1 MAHKPPLPPDF
12 SIPLVVNGWHHDPGA
27 GRNAHVWRSEAETE
41 SVGVFAAVGDSRVD
55 VRVFDD
61 RVRGF
66 AHSQTVATV
75 NYDTPETVEE
85 RRRARRDAVAEG
97 VKEAVEWME
106 TTAPSGWS
114 HPAVC
119 EAVFDPPP
127 GHVLEE
133 YYLEQR
139 TVTVYYRR
147 KDAESHHRLAG
158 IGEPNEYTLETCPY
172 LYVHVWR
179 GSGAATV
186 ALAPWKGAHGP
197 GSKHEEIKPVA
208 EPPEE
213 CGLEVALTVAR
224 EWARETVTG
233 GDDVDELS
241 VGQTALSNWEKTV

>member
-1 MAHKPPLPPDF
+1 MAHKPPLPPDV
-12 SIPLVVNGWHHDPGA
+12 SIPLSINGWHHDPEA

-66 AHSQTVATV
+66 DRSQTVAAV
-75 NYDTPETVEE
+75 EYDAPDSVEGL
-85 RRRARRDAVAEG
+85 RRARRDAVAEG
-97 VKEAVEWME
+97 VREAVEWME
-106 TTAPSGWS
+106 ATAPSEWS

-127 GHVLEE
+127 RHILEE
-133 YYLEQR
+133 FYLEQR
-139 TVTVYYRR
+139 TATVYYRR
-147 KDAESHHRLAG
+147 TDAKERHRQAG
-158 IGEPNEYTLETCPY
+158 IGDPDKYTPETCPY

-208 EPPEE
+208 DPPED

-224 EWARETVTG
+224 EWARETVPDG
-233 GDDVDELS
+233 EPEDRPR
-241 VGQTALSNWEKTV
+241 VGQAALSDWERTV

>member
-1 MAHKPPLPPDF
+1 M
-12 SIPLVVNGWHHDPGA
+12 
-27 GRNAHVWRSEAETE
+27 
-41 SVGVFAAVGDSRVD
+41 GDSQVD

-66 AHSQTVATV
+66 DRSQTVATV
-75 NYDTPETVEE
+75 NHGAPDAVEGHLQ
-85 RRRARRDAVAEG
+85 ARRDAVAEG
-97 VKEAVEWME
+97 VTEAVEWME
-106 TTAPSGWS
+106 ATAPSGWS

-139 TVTVYYRR
+139 TVTVYYRQ
-147 KDAESHHRLAG
+147 KDAESNHRLAG
-158 IGEPNEYTLETCPY
+158 IDEPDEYTLETCPY

-186 ALAPWKGAHGP
+186 ALAPWRGAHGP
-197 GSKHEEIKPVA
+197 GSRHEEIKPVA
-208 EPPEE
+208 DPPEE
-213 CGLEVALTVAR
+213 CGLEIALTVAR
-224 EWARETVTG
+224 EWARETVAAS
-233 GDDVDELS
+233 DDVDEPS